1 MIDPR
6 AAAAGLP
13 PNPHGDGLATV
24 SVIVCVIAGVLVLC
38 RMLTRVYMVSS
49 VGWDDY
55 TLVISMLF
63 AVGMTVCFQK
73 EVFYGMGLHTTAW
86 LWSAQLLYKFANA
99 TTKIS
104 IALLYL
110 RIFPSRRFR
119 NTVCMFIAFV
129 VSYCSA
135 AIFTSIFQPI
145 EKAWKKSMEGHCIDI
160 GIVWYVNSAMTLT
173 ADAILIILPITNI
186 IRLQL
191 PKAQRVALLFVF
203 SLGIFVMACTIVRC
217 VALGPTVSQKDV
229 MYYQAGSN
237 SWTFLEVDVSVICA
251 SLPIL
256 RAPLNKI
263 FPRILG
269 NISTWGGSESARARS
284 DAKSSGRAHGTSAIS
299 MQNGSGWRKSGQ
311 TYAREVR
318 DVSGDD
324 AASDEEQ
331 ILGPHGIR
339 KTTEVRLNYDE
350 VDAAASRTFVG

>member
-1 MIDPR
+1 
-6 AAAAGLP
+6 
-13 PNPHGDGLATV
+13 
-24 SVIVCVIAGVLVLC
+24 
-38 RMLTRVYMVSS
+38 MVSTDL
-49 VGWDDY
+49 G
-55 TLVISMLF
+55 
-63 AVGMTVCFQK
+63 Q
-73 EVFYGMGLHTTAW
+73 W

-135 AIFTSIFQPI
+135 AIFTIDTRRRPI

-203 SLGIFVMACTIVRC
+203 SLGIFVMA
-217 VALGPTVSQKDV
+217 SD
-229 MYYQAGSN
+229 YQAGSN